1 MLAPFCL
8 ALLAIGCV
16 PHTGA
21 DQRYEHVEHEDYDLL
36 QEEARVLLQTNL
48 DLSSSQMVPSPSA
61 AGAANLSR
69 HPTAPA
75 NISFAAVGASRQEYD
90 LRMDSGRTIHV
101 RSKVVLAFLNMFGL
115 GCLGIDRCYMGQS
128 CAGIVK
134 GLTLG
139 GLGFWTFLDY
149 VGILVTC
156 LMKDEYINYLGY
168 KAEFTQASVIPA
180 FWITMTLLLFMC
192 FCGGGGTLFYR
203 GHLSR
208 KLPAMSKPSKP
219 PRVTRKMRQ
228 KLAQQG
234 AVPAGS
240 NRDPA
245 LLAIVEDDDEDDEE
259 DEEDEVEKTER
270 ETGTAAG
277 RSRQKQDQH
286 PAVPAEQHQKPAPP
300 TKPENVEGS
309 EEEVGNYQEDRAES
323 DNGTAAGLLVSRQKQ
338 DQYPAV
344 LAEPEA
350 IQKVEEGASRQAAE
364 EEAKRLAAE
373 EEKRKAAEE
382 QEARRKAAQEDNE
395 DAQSDNLDFDL
406 YKKVED
412 SKS

>member
-21 DQRYEHVEHEDYDLL
+21 DQGYEHVEHEDYDLL

-48 DLSSSQMVPSPSA
+48 DLSSSQMVSSPSA

-75 NISFAAVGASRQEYD
+75 NISFAVVGSSRQEYEIRTD
-90 LRMDSGRTIHV
+90 ASRTIHV

-156 LMKDEYINYLGY
+156 LVKDEYINYLGY
-168 KAEFTQASVIPA
+168 KAEFTPASIIPA
-180 FWITMTLLLFMC
+180 FWITMALLLFMC

-208 KLPAMSKPSKP
+208 KLPAVSKPSKP

-234 AVPAGS
+234 AVPAGT
-240 NRDPA
+240 NQDPA
-245 LLAIVEDDDEDDEE
+245 LLAKVEDDNEDEEE
-259 DEEDEVEKTER
+259 DEEEDEKTES

-286 PAVPAEQHQKPAPP
+286 PAVPAEQHQKPALP
-300 TKPENVEGS
+300 TKTENVEGNG
-309 EEEVGNYQEDRAES
+309 EEVGNCQEDGAEG
-323 DNGTAAGLLVSRQKQ
+323 DNGTAAGLLVSRQKRG
-338 DQYPAV
+338 QYLAV

-350 IQKVEEGASRQAAE
+350 IQKVKEGARRQAAE

-395 DAQSDNLDFDL
+395 DVQSDNLDFDL

-412 SKS
+412 RK

>member
-8 ALLAIGCV
+8 ALIAIGCV

-21 DQRYEHVEHEDYDLL
+21 DQRHAHVEHEDYDEYRE
-36 QEEARVLLQTNL
+36 QARVLLQTNL
-48 DLSSSQMVPSPSA
+48 AVSSNERFSSPSA
-61 AGAANLSR
+61 AGAANISR
-69 HPTAPA
+69 HRSD
-75 NISFAAVGASRQEYD
+75 ISFTAVGASQQEYE
-90 LRMDSGRTIHV
+90 LIMDSVRPTIHV
-101 RSKVVLAFLNMFGL
+101 RSKVILAFVNMFGL

-149 VGILVTC
+149 IGILVTC
-156 LMKDEYINYLGY
+156 LLKDDNIDFLGY
-168 KAEFTQASVIPA
+168 KSEFTESSIRPA
-180 FWITMTLLLFMC
+180 FWITMALLIFMC

-203 GHLSR
+203 GHMSR
-208 KLPAMSKPSKP
+208 KRHADSKPSKP

-240 NRDPA
+240 DQDPA
-245 LLAIVEDDDEDDEE
+245 LLAKVKDEDEDGEE
-259 DEEDEVEKTER
+259 DGEDEDNKTGS
-270 ETGTAAG
+270 ETGSTAG
-277 RSRQKQDQH
+277 PSRQEQRQH
-286 PAVPAEQHQKPAPP
+286 PAEQLRKEALLAE
-300 TKPENVEGS
+300 TENVEGNDQKY
-309 EEEVGNYQEDRAES
+309 EAEG
-323 DNGTAAGLLVSRQKQ
+323 DAAAGPSRQKQ

-344 LAEPEA
+344 LAD
-350 IQKVEEGASRQAAE
+350 QQQEGEHEAAE

-382 QEARRKAAQEDNE
+382 QEDRRKASQEDNE
-395 DAQSDNLDFDL
+395 DASSDSLDFDL
-406 YKKVED
+406 YKKVE
-412 SKS
+412 KRK